1 MTILTP
7 RENRGCALYI
17 GCGTDFEPVS
27 DLCNEVYKFIYIDSQ
42 PLTRHG
48 DLYQAFSP
56 QEKLELGH
64 SKTYMKTFLT
74 EAERA
79 GFKKISL
86 DGVYPHTYKNFSTN
100 QEIYHYFS
108 LCFPIQS
115 FKQNPIANKEE
126 LLRLVFLL
134 NQVTHI
140 VVRRYVP
147 NVNIF
152 RYFLRPIVFIGY
164 DDTVYFEKLSN
175 LLPYERN
182 KITALL
188 QMGQYRDRFSNY
200 TFIQTALPD
209 RDKVYFPSYEL
220 FADHK

>member
-134 NQVTHI
+134 NQVTHM

-175 LLPYERN
+175 ILPYERN